1 MRGTTIV
8 LEYEVH
14 DRQEA
19 HVVTVVEDPRGPL
32 EMKKMRLQ
40 VAFGPCRKCKEASR
54 MSGGL
59 ITECL
64 NHERSLYG
72 KALRG

>member
-8 LEYEVH
+8 LEYEVN
-14 DRQEA
+14 EVPKA
-19 HVVTVVEDPRGPL
+19 FVVRVVENEGP
-32 EMKKMRLQ
+32 EPCKK
-40 VAFGPCRKCKEASR
+40 CREASR

-59 ITECL
+59 ITECVD
-64 NHERSLYG
+64 HERRLYG